1 MSLEINKQKMKY
13 SLSLGLQ
20 PQYRRDDD
28 GNIIYTG
35 YTDDDGTFIP
45 YLDEDGNKI
54 PEVTGEPI
62 EAYTE
67 PVIFYSSISN
77 KLSEATAKEFGIDDS
92 TNYAQLVTDKE
103 EFPLKVGA
111 LIWKKSEVMY
121 TVINGE
127 PMVDATTADYTVK
140 GVADEGLTVDL
151 YLLQKNVKNA
161 G

>member
-77 KLSEATAKEFGIDDS
+77 KLSEATAR
-92 TNYAQLVTDKE
+92 NLVLMIQPT
-103 EFPLKVGA
+103 
-111 LIWKKSEVMY
+111 MR
-121 TVINGE
+121 N
-127 PMVDATTADYTVK
+127 
-140 GVADEGLTVDL
+140 
-151 YLLQKNVKNA
+151 LLQTKTHFRLWKVH
-161 G
+161 

>member
-1 MSLEINKQKMKY
+1 MQY
-13 SLSLGLQ
+13 SLSIGTQ
-20 PQYRRDDD
+20 PEYKR
-28 GNIIYTG
+28 
-35 YTDDDGTFIP
+35 
-45 YLDEDGNKI
+45 DEDGNIVYSGYMDSDGEFIYYLDENTGEKI
-54 PEVTGEPI
+54 PEYTGNQI
-62 EAYTE
+62 EIYSE

-111 LIWKKSEVMY
+111 LIWKKSEVVY
-121 TVINGE
+121 TVVNGE

>member
-1 MSLEINKQKMKY
+1 MSLDINKQKMKY

-92 TNYAQLVTDKE
+92 TNYAQLVTDKNA
-103 EFPLKVGA
+103 FPLVEGA
-111 LIWKKSEVMY
+111 LIWKRSEVGY
-121 TVINGE
+121 KDSEKTII
-127 PMVDATTADYTVK
+127 DSTSADYIVK

-151 YLLQKNVKNA
+151 YLLRKNVKNA
-161 G
+161 E

>member
-1 MSLEINKQKMKY
+1 MSLEINKQKMMY

-62 EAYTE
+62 ETYTE

-92 TNYAQLVTDKE
+92 TNYAQLVTDKNA
-103 EFPLKVGA
+103 FPLVEGA
-111 LIWKKSEVMY
+111 LIWKRS
-121 TVINGE
+121 
-127 PMVDATTADYTVK
+127 
-140 GVADEGLTVDL
+140 
-151 YLLQKNVKNA
+151 
-161 G
+161 

>member
-1 MSLEINKQKMKY
+1 MPLDINKQKMKY

-92 TNYAQLVTDKE
+92 TNYAQLVTDKNE
-103 EFPLKVGA
+103 LPLVEGS
-111 LIWKKSEVMY
+111 LIWKRSQVGY
-121 TVINGE
+121 DNNGII
-127 PMVDATTADYTVK
+127 DKTSADYIVK

-151 YLLQKNVKNA
+151 YLLRKNVKNVE
-161 G
+161 